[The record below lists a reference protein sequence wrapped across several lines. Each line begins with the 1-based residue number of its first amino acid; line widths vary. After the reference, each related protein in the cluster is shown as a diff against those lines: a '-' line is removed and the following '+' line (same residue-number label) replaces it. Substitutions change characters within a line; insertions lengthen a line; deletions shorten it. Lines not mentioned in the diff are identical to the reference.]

1 MKNSENNPKITS
13 ADDFDN
19 PIKELRQLPN
29 IKLPND
35 FDSKLRN
42 RIALQNEKKKS
53 SAISFFSFSKPLVY
67 GSSFIVVICI
77 SVLAILFMKNEN
89 KDSLNIPTVDSTEF
103 EGKKVIIIP
112 PTETMIEGDSKK
124 SIEKITVQK
133 EKKDKKED
141 VEEYFKTES
150 DSKAASNPVLAPL
163 SAPKTF
169 RETTRLKADSTNKP
183 DTVKTSIKKNK

>member
-1 MKNSENNPKITS
+1 MKKTENNPKITS

-19 PIKELRQLPN
+19 QIKELRQLPN
-29 IKLPND
+29 IKLPDD

-53 SAISFFSFSKPLVY
+53 SGISFFPFSKPLVY
-67 GSSFIVVICI
+67 GSSFLVVICI

-89 KDSLNIPTVDSTEF
+89 KDSLNITPVDSTEF

-112 PTETMIEGDSKK
+112 PTESMIEGDSKK

-133 EKKDKKED
+133 DKKDKKQD

-150 DSKAASNPVLAPL
+150 DSKAASNPALAPL
-163 SAPKTF
+163 SAPKTL
-169 RETTRLKADSTNKP
+169 RETTRPKADSTNKP
-183 DTVKTSIKKNK
+183 DTVKTTIKKNK